1 MQEEIFP
8 YTVSQF
14 SKEICF
20 LPVSPPWLGSCR
32 LCRNNFENDR
42 YAWEYKNVPGILRSG
57 DGELAFRV
65 SEEVCKLRAVISTA
79 QIVSQLQKKVAY
91 TQDTKSCVQLNCS
104 RNRILGKIS
113 SIFYRTLA
121 SLVPNSSR
129 AVPFNFWGKGSTARE
144 EGLGTRLDP

>member
-1 MQEEIFP
+1 MQEEISP

-32 LCRNNFENDR
+32 LCRNNFEND
-42 YAWEYKNVPGILRSG
+42 KNVPGILRSG

-113 SIFYRTLA
+113 SRTLA